1 VHKGLFAPSV
11 ERQFP
16 HLVGYCNVNDV
27 GKAAKDWPDL
37 NFVIYHSAYGWV
49 GGVPPAEGRA
59 QWERTGRVEW
69 TNDLADIPAQYGV
82 KNVYGDLGQI
92 FAWTS
97 AAEPR
102 LAAFIMGSLV
112 KGLGA
117 DHVVWGTDSL
127 WTGAPQWQIEA
138 LRRLEIPE
146 DMQKKYGF
154 APLGAANGPVKNG
167 IFGLNS
173 AKLYNYTPKQQ
184 AAVLTDRLAR
194 CKETYD
200 REGGDR
206 TNLVYGYINKG

>member
-1 VHKGLFAPSV
+1 M
-11 ERQFP
+11 
-16 HLVGYCNVNDV
+16 
-27 GKAAKDWPDL
+27 
-37 NFVIYHSAYGWV
+37 
-49 GGVPPAEGRA
+49 
-59 QWERTGRVEW
+59 
-69 TNDLADIPAQYGV
+69 
-82 KNVYGDLGQI
+82 KNVYTVTSGR

-102 LAAFIMGSLV
+102 LASFIMGSLV
-112 KGLGA
+112 KGLGQ

-184 AAVLTDRLAR
+184 AAVLTTSWRGAKRSTTRRRRSPNLA
-194 CKETYD
+194 
-200 REGGDR
+200 
-206 TNLVYGYINKG
+206 YGYVNKG